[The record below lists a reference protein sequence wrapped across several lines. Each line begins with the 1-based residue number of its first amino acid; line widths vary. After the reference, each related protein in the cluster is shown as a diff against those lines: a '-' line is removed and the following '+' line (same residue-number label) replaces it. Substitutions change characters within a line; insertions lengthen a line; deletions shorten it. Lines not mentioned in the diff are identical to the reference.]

1 LINDGQ
7 SAGHRLRLDELSL
20 QTSEVLILG
29 WAKWYHFNELAIRAL
44 MESNMAV
51 AVRSQTA
58 GVSRPL
64 AGPSQTAGVS
74 NICANYEDLLA
85 DFH

>member
-1 LINDGQ
+1 
-7 SAGHRLRLDELSL
+7 
-20 QTSEVLILG
+20 
-29 WAKWYHFNELAIRAL
+29 

-51 AVRSQTA
+51 
-58 GVSRPL
+58 

-85 DFH
+85 GFHVISL

>member
-1 LINDGQ
+1 
-7 SAGHRLRLDELSL
+7 
-20 QTSEVLILG
+20 
-29 WAKWYHFNELAIRAL
+29 

-85 DFH
+85 DFHVISL

>member
-1 LINDGQ
+1 
-7 SAGHRLRLDELSL
+7 
-20 QTSEVLILG
+20 
-29 WAKWYHFNELAIRAL
+29 

-51 AVRSQTA
+51 
-58 GVSRPL
+58 

>member
-1 LINDGQ
+1 MINDGQ
-7 SAGHRLRLDELSL
+7 SAGHSLRLDELSL

-51 AVRSQTA
+51 LDA
-58 GVSRPL
+58 L
-64 AGPSQTAGVS
+64 PSASIVLGSTS
-74 NICANYEDLLA
+74 ILSA
-85 DFH
+85 DFSNAMALIGL

>member
-1 LINDGQ
+1 
-7 SAGHRLRLDELSL
+7 
-20 QTSEVLILG
+20 
-29 WAKWYHFNELAIRAL
+29 

-51 AVRSQTA
+51 AGPSQTA
-58 GVSRPL
+58 GVSMPL

-85 DFH
+85 GFHVISL